1 MEAVKAGYTP
11 APLTPAYNMWQT
23 EGNIWQNMR
32 QLWNTLDHKLRV
44 SCIETLLLSQLYFWI
59 KDLHDI
65 NTECEFLPAGGFKGF
80 WLLKFIA
87 SLYFTHC
94 LLEGMS
100 HCHRFECPNLK
111 CHTFDCHRFECPFMS
126 ICLHV
131 CPFLPNIL
139 WRCHPS
145 QCCDRG
151 GDCLGLSCLLPSP
164 CLSVCLSVC
173 AVNRSA
179 PNSPPSFP
187 NWLQLGRIEDDV
199 RGIPPPGRPL
209 IQNTFTTSNIA
220 DL

>member
-1 MEAVKAGYTP
+1 MISTQSVSFYQLVVLSASDSSSLS
-11 APLTPAYNMWQT
+11 PLSISPIVCWR
-23 EGNIWQNMR
+23 G
-32 QLWNTLDHKLRV
+32 
-44 SCIETLLLSQLYFWI
+44 
-59 KDLHDI
+59 
-65 NTECEFLPAGGFKGF
+65 
-80 WLLKFIA
+80 
-87 SLYFTHC
+87 
-94 LLEGMS
+94 
-100 HCHRFECPNLK
+100 CHIECPNLE

>member
-11 APLTPAYNMWQT
+11 DPLTPAYNMWQT

-32 QLWNTLDHKLRV
+32 QLWNTLYHKLRV

-80 WLLKFIA
+80 SLLKFIA
-87 SLYFTHC
+87 SLCFTHC

-100 HCHRFECPNLK
+100 HCHRFECPNLE
-111 CHTFDCHRFECPFMS
+111 CHIFDCHRFECPFMS

-145 QCCDRG
+145 QCCDREETVWA
-151 GDCLGLSCLLPSP
+151 CLVCFPAHA
-164 CLSVCLSVC
+164 CLSVCLSVLLIDQ
-173 AVNRSA
+173 
-179 PNSPPSFP
+179 PPTPPHHFP
-187 NWLQLGRIEDDV
+187 IDFNWVVSKMTSVGSHHQGVLWFKILSQLPIS
-199 RGIPPPGRPL
+199 L
-209 IQNTFTTSNIA
+209 I
-220 DL
+220 

>member
-1 MEAVKAGYTP
+1 MISTQSVSFYQLVVLRASDSWSLS
-11 APLTPAYNMWQT
+11 PLSISPIVCWR
-23 EGNIWQNMR
+23 GCHI
-32 QLWNTLDHKLRV
+32 V
-44 SCIETLLLSQLYFWI
+44 IGLSVPILSVTRLI
-59 KDLHDI
+59 VTGLSVH
-65 NTECEFLPAGGFKGF
+65 L
-80 WLLKFIA
+80 
-87 SLYFTHC
+87 
-94 LLEGMS
+94 
-100 HCHRFECPNLK
+100 
-111 CHTFDCHRFECPFMS
+111 CPFVSM
-126 ICLHV
+126 CVHF
-131 CPFLPNIL
+131 CPT
-139 WRCHPS
+139 CHPS